1 MWNISYYGA
10 DGRVISAKSAVLFLA
25 TLYYIDVIKLLGGL
39 IMDFMIRSILKDWK
53 DDAKITHLMQYSL
66 RDKVLTVYTDRP
78 GPLIG
83 RMGERVDRFKQRL
96 LKETFG
102 QVKEVRLEET
112 RGIV

>member
-1 MWNISYYGA
+1 
-10 DGRVISAKSAVLFLA
+10 
-25 TLYYIDVIKLLGGL
+25 
-39 IMDFMIRSILKDWK
+39 MDFAIRDILRDWK
-53 DDAKITHLMQYSL
+53 EDAKVTHLMQYSL
-66 RDKVLTVYTDRP
+66 RNKILTVYTDRP

-83 RMGERVDRFKQRL
+83 CMGERVDRFKQRL

>member
-1 MWNISYYGA
+1 
-10 DGRVISAKSAVLFLA
+10 
-25 TLYYIDVIKLLGGL
+25 
-39 IMDFMIRSILKDWK
+39 MDFIIRDILKAWK
-53 DDAKITHLMQYSL
+53 EDAKVTHLMQYSL
-66 RDKVLTVYTDRP
+66 RNKVLTIYSDRP

>member
-1 MWNISYYGA
+1 
-10 DGRVISAKSAVLFLA
+10 
-25 TLYYIDVIKLLGGL
+25 
-39 IMDFMIRSILKDWK
+39 MDFVIRDILRAWK
-53 DDAKITHLMQYSL
+53 EDAKVTHLMQYSL
-66 RDKVLTVYTDRP
+66 RNKVLTVYTDRP

-96 LKETFG
+96 LNETFG

>member
-1 MWNISYYGA
+1 
-10 DGRVISAKSAVLFLA
+10 
-25 TLYYIDVIKLLGGL
+25 
-39 IMDFMIRSILKDWK
+39 MDFIIRDILRAWK
-53 DDAKITHLMQYSL
+53 EDAKVTHLMQYSL
-66 RDKVLTVYTDRP
+66 RNKVLTVYTDRP

-102 QVKEVRLEET
+102 QVAEVRLEET

>member
-1 MWNISYYGA
+1 
-10 DGRVISAKSAVLFLA
+10 
-25 TLYYIDVIKLLGGL
+25 
-39 IMDFMIRSILKDWK
+39 MDFAIRDILRAWK
-53 DDAKITHLMQYSL
+53 EDAKVTHLMQYSL
-66 RDKVLTVYTDRP
+66 RNKVLTVYTDRP